1 MKQRNY
7 VYTKARPE
15 SAVFDLDNN
24 DFDPGDLRVPRDVA
38 RRVKE
43 KSLFVIRGEVEDRFR
58 DICKRNL
65 AEAQI
70 LIIKLQ
76 AIVRGNR

>member
-1 MKQRNY
+1 MKTRTY
-7 VYTKARPE
+7 VHAKDRPE
-15 SAVFDLDNN
+15 NNLLGLDRH
-24 DFDPGDLRVPRDVA
+24 DFDPGDMRVPRDVA

-43 KSLFVIRGEVEDRFR
+43 KSLFVIRGEVEDHFR

-76 AIVRGNR
+76 AIARGNR